1 MTRFLVKR
9 VLWALI
15 TIFLFATAMF
25 FIVQV
30 IIPHDFTV
38 QFALSQTKAQ
48 REAMQEELGLSLP
61 LWKQYLN
68 WMRNFFTGSFGQSFY
83 GYQVMDMFKASI
95 PVSLLVFLTG
105 TALAFIIG
113 LWLGKSTGWK
123 GPGVITSITT
133 LSGIALY
140 TTFPPWLAWLI
151 MYLIGSR
158 FNIFRPVFRSNSFQG
173 LDRDIWG
180 PTSLSPSAVASHMV
194 VSLIAL
200 TLILVVINSLLHRL
214 TRRKLPM
221 LIIILLVV
229 SGAYMSWQALGFD
242 LQAKDIIARALIPTL
257 TYTLLSFGETMLIM
271 RTSMADT
278 LEEEYVA
285 VARAKGLPE
294 RVVRDKHAARNA
306 VLPVVSR
313 LIITLP
319 YLMTG
324 VVIIEDVFGW
334 PGMGSVLWASLYQ
347 QDMPIAMAILIFV
360 GVFSLLARLVL
371 DILLAYFDPRI
382 RYTKVSVEVPK

>member
-1 MTRFLVKR
+1 MTRYLIKR
-9 VLWALI
+9 VLWAII

-25 FIVQV
+25 FIVQL

-38 QFALSQTKAQ
+38 QFALSQSRAQ
-48 REAMQEELGLSLP
+48 REALQEELGLNLP
-61 LWKQYLN
+61 LWQQYLN
-68 WMRNFFTGSFGQSFY
+68 WIRNFFTGSFGQSFY
-83 GYQVMDMFKASI
+83 GYQVMDMFKSSI

-105 TALAFIIG
+105 TALAFMIG
-113 LWLGKSTGWK
+113 FWLGKSAGWK
-123 GPGVITSITT
+123 GPGAISSITT
-133 LSGIALY
+133 LSGITLY

-151 MYLIGSR
+151 MYFIGSR
-158 FNIFRPVFRSNSFQG
+158 IKIFRPVFRSSSFQG
-173 LDRDIWG
+173 LDRTIWG
-180 PTSLSPSAVASHMV
+180 PTSLSPPAVASRMV
-194 VSLIAL
+194 ISLFAL
-200 TLILVVINSLLHRL
+200 TLILAAINSLLHRL
-214 TRRKLPM
+214 TRRKLP
-221 LIIILLVV
+221 LIITVLLIA
-229 SGAYMSWQALGFD
+229 SGAYVSWQALGFG
-242 LQAKDIIARALIPTL
+242 LQAKDIVARALIPTL

-278 LEEEYVA
+278 KEEEYVA

-294 RVVRDKHAARNA
+294 RVVRDKHATRNA

-334 PGMGSVLWASLYQ
+334 PGMGSALWASLYQ
-347 QDMPIAMAILIFV
+347 QDMPVAMAILLFV

-382 RYTKVSVEVPK
+382 RYTKVSVEVHK

>member
-1 MTRFLVKR
+1 MTRFLIKR
-9 VLWALI
+9 VFWALI

-38 QFALSQTKAQ
+38 QFALSQTRAQ

-61 LWKQYLN
+61 LWQQYLN
-68 WMRNFFTGSFGQSFY
+68 WIRNFFTGSFGQSFY

-151 MYLIGSR
+151 MYFIGSR

-194 VSLIAL
+194 VSLIAF

-214 TRRKLPM
+214 TRRKLPV
-221 LIIILLVV
+221 LIIILLIV
-229 SGAYMSWQALGFD
+229 SGAYISWQALGFD

-360 GVFSLLARLVL
+360 GVFSLLARLAL

-382 RYTKVSVEVPK
+382 RYTKVPVEVPK

>member
-1 MTRFLVKR
+1 
-9 VLWALI
+9 
-15 TIFLFATAMF
+15 
-25 FIVQV
+25 
-30 IIPHDFTV
+30 
-38 QFALSQTKAQ
+38 
-48 REAMQEELGLSLP
+48 
-61 LWKQYLN
+61 
-68 WMRNFFTGSFGQSFY
+68 
-83 GYQVMDMFKASI
+83 MDMFKASI

-105 TALAFIIG
+105 TALAFSIG

-151 MYLIGSR
+151 MYFIGSR
-158 FNIFRPVFRSNSFQG
+158 VKIFRPVFRSSSFQG

-180 PTSLSPSAVASHMV
+180 PTSLSPSAVASRIV
-194 VSLIAL
+194 VSLIVI
-200 TLILVVINSLLHRL
+200 TLILVVINALLHRL
-214 TRRKLPM
+214 TRRKLPL
-221 LIIILLVV
+221 LIIILLIV
-229 SGAYMSWQALGFD
+229 SSAYISWQALGFV

-278 LEEEYVA
+278 VEEEYVV

-294 RVVRDKHAARNA
+294 HVVRDKHAARNA
-306 VLPVVSR
+306 ILPVVSR

-347 QDMPIAMAILIFV
+347 QDMPVAMAIVLFV

-382 RYTKVSVEVPK
+382 RYTKVAVEIPK